1 MTAHP
6 LLAALLV
13 AVFAA
18 PAAHAQETVVALSPA
33 EKDKLL
39 NAAAARAQAAPNE
52 PAIYGD
58 RRRVHGEVG
67 MFVGTGGA
75 RGVFGS
81 AIVPVGDDGSV
92 ALAIETSRFGH
103 R

>member
-13 AVFAA
+13 AIFAA

-33 EKDKLL
+33 DKDKLL
-39 NAAAARAQAAPNE
+39 NAAAARAQAPPNE
-52 PAIYGD
+52 PAIYWG
-58 RRRVHGEVG
+58 RRVHGEVG

-81 AIVPVGDDGSV
+81 AIMPVGDDGSV
-92 ALAIETSRFGH
+92 ALAIETSRFG
-103 R
+103 RR